1 MTKHFGRVMVE
12 GQIHFVRWENGQVG
26 LLRDNFLTNPDA
38 PVTTWRALEEVKILP
53 PVEPRTVLAVGRNYQ
68 AHAAELGNAVPSE
81 PLFFLKQVGSV
92 VGDGAP
98 VRIPVDMGRIDFEG
112 ELVLVIGKS
121 CSQLTTI
128 EEAAQCIWGYTIG
141 NDVTARDL
149 QKKDGQWVR
158 AKGYDTFAPLGP
170 WVVSG
175 LDVEDLRLVT
185 TINHAVRQDGTT
197 RHMIFKP
204 ADLVLRA
211 SQFMT
216 LEPGDVIY
224 TGTPEGIGPIKD
236 GDLVQI
242 TIDGIGTLSNLI
254 KTRDSLT

>member
-1 MTKHFGRVMVE
+1 MVD
-12 GQIHFVRWENGQVG
+12 GQIFYARWESGKVG
-26 LLRDNFLTNPDA
+26 LLRDNFLTKPDA
-38 PVTTWRALEEVKILP
+38 PVAEWRALEDVKLLP
-53 PVEPRTVLAVGRNYQ
+53 PVTPRTVLAVGRNYR
-68 AHAAELGNAVPSE
+68 AHAAELGNEVPSE
-81 PLFFLKQVGSV
+81 PLFFLKQVGAL
-92 VGDGAP
+92 VGDGDP
-98 VRIPVDMGRIDFEG
+98 VRIPRNMGRIDFEG
-112 ELVLVIGKS
+112 ELVLVIGTS
-121 CSQLTTI
+121 CRQLSTMA
-128 EEAAQCIWGYTIG
+128 EAAQCIWGYTIG

-185 TINHAVRQDGTT
+185 TVNQEVRQDGTT
-197 RHMIFKP
+197 LHMIFSP

-224 TGTPEGIGPIKD
+224 TGTPEGIGPISE

-254 KTRDSLT
+254 KTRDS

>member
-1 MTKHFGRVMVE
+1 MVD
-12 GQIHFVRWENGQVG
+12 GQIFYARWESGKVG
-26 LLRDNFLTNPDA
+26 LLRDNFLTKPDA
-38 PVTTWRALEEVKILP
+38 PVAEWRALEDVKLLP
-53 PVEPRTVLAVGRNYQ
+53 PVTPRTVLAVGRNYR
-68 AHAAELGNAVPSE
+68 AHAAELGNEVPSE
-81 PLFFLKQVGSV
+81 PLFFLKQVGAV
-92 VGDGAP
+92 VADGEP
-98 VRIPVDMGRIDFEG
+98 VRIPRNMGRIDFEG
-112 ELVLVIGKS
+112 ELVLVIGTS
-121 CSQLTTI
+121 CRQLSTMA
-128 EEAAQCIWGYTIG
+128 EAAQCIWGYTIG

-185 TINHAVRQDGTT
+185 TVNQEVRQDGTT
-197 RHMIFKP
+197 LHMIFSP

-224 TGTPEGIGPIKD
+224 TGTPEGIGPISE

-254 KTRDSLT
+254 KTRDS